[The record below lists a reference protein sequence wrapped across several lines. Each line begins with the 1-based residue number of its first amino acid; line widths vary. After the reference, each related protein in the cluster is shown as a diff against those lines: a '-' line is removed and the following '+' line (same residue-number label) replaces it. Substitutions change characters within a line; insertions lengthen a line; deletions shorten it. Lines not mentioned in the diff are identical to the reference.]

1 MSQTLQQI
9 CPGLCLSHASGQQ
22 IPSNGDSLGLALC
35 PFGAK
40 HLTLSGSRAPR
51 VCSKPS
57 SSSSSMHHPAS
68 HMRMSSTQDDTS
80 VPLKSHLLGLI
91 GLMNFGRFVENKCDF
106 SRIKSPPSVGHQLW
120 KMPFQSLQR
129 SLSTTLNKGPLE
141 ILTRGHYGMCNAQYC
156 FTIYLGYSSKGQFFS
171 DIHEHRMGLLPGGE
185 DEQGKT
191 ERNKEKEKCFRAE
204 HSYL

>member
-1 MSQTLQQI
+1 MGTV
-9 CPGLCLSHASGQQ
+9 
-22 IPSNGDSLGLALC
+22 LALLC
-35 PFGAK
+35 VHSEQSISPC
-40 HLTLSGSRAPR
+40 LR
-51 VCSKPS
+51 VGLQESAQSLHHHHHP
-57 SSSSSMHHPAS
+57 MHHPAS

-129 SLSTTLNKGPLE
+129 SLSTNLNKGPLE